1 MDRASSAGMGRP
13 RRIICIAYHSRTHVL
28 ELTTH
33 HKNTRI
39 VNCWYR
45 VVTNL
50 ELSHGVGQPLCT
62 ASAGNETNRHLRKT
76 KATVVRCENEV
87 ALRDIS

>member
-1 MDRASSAGMGRP
+1 M
-13 RRIICIAYHSRTHVL
+13 
-28 ELTTH
+28 
-33 HKNTRI
+33 

-62 ASAGNETNRHLRKT
+62 ASAGNETNCHLRKS
-76 KATVVRCENEV
+76 KATVMRSKNEV
-87 ALRDIS
+87 TLKKSVNSGPGVNGQKNYHECKLKTPTELSTIS